1 MLNWESALSMASAL
15 VADIFPATILA
26 ALGSRLTVARRRVAV
41 ALGCV
46 FLVLALADL
55 LMFSHIELADF
66 QAYEYGQGLAILSV
80 ILAWLAA
87 TAAFVAGRQGWMRRV
102 SSVSMCA
109 VGLYWFVN
117 SWDCAQVT
125 VIDGFQR
132 CGLPFDARQHGGF
145 AGGAGILWP
154 GLFGNL
160 CIALVGAVSL
170 DRLVTLLSSW
180 RGARAA
186 EGRRSHRL

>member
-125 VIDGFQR
+125 VIDGSNVVDCR
-132 CGLPFDARQHGGF
+132 ST
-145 AGGAGILWP
+145 P
-154 GLFGNL
+154 GSMAASRVEPASSGPGCLAI
-160 CIALVGAVSL
+160 CVS
-170 DRLVTLLSSW
+170 RWS
-180 RGARAA
+180 
-186 EGRRSHRL
+186 EP